1 MLPSRLMAI
10 ISPVGHHLDVWEMR
24 RNDFDYDLCFCRKW
38 KCYQCGGCG
47 ILFRLKSFSIYCWSY
62 LSMSF
67 INYVLLSKTFKILRG
82 KTILYLLWCDPPR
95 SFPRPTKLCS
105 HYTHCK
111 YFVSNIGVSFLF
123 HFVKLLWALRATAN
137 IFSHLL
143 KGGPGFFLNLWEPD
157 VYRLKV
163 LICRNGKLCSH
174 NVKEDL

>member
-1 MLPSRLMAI
+1 MNPEIIYQFLWMIPWLCLTDRVLTSRI
-10 ISPVGHHLDVWEMR
+10 VYIGDTVGL
-24 RNDFDYDLCFCRKW
+24 